1 MSSKVVPDREL
12 RTRATLRY
20 ILRDIRDCTH
30 SSRPNSRLY
39 DTYINNNL
47 NLFYLEISTL
57 DAAMPFRIYLLLHAR
72 PQHLLQ
78 LLAPV
83 R

>member
-12 RTRATLRY
+12 RTCATLRY
-20 ILRDIRDCTH
+20 ILRDCTH